1 MDYKDY
7 YQVLG
12 VPRTASEDEIKKSY
26 RKLAM
31 KFHPDRNRGNKAAE
45 DKLKD
50 LNEAYEVL
58 GDPEKRARYNQLG
71 SAYQQYQRGGGAP
84 GGFDWSQWQQAG
96 GGGTRVQYGDLSD
109 LFGNFSDFFQTIF
122 GEEAANQQAGRF
134 QQTAT
139 RTRRQQPLQPEEPAR
154 DLPDVE
160 VQLSLEEAF
169 TGTKRTVQVDK
180 RRLEVKIPAGVRT
193 GTRIRLAGE
202 GRRGVNGAGDLY
214 LSVKVAPNAQFERK
228 EDDLYTE
235 VPVGLYTMLLGGSI
249 SVPTLTGN
257 PVLLTVPP
265 ETQSGQTFR
274 LAGLG
279 MPAREAASPKGD
291 IFVRVKVDLPTHL
304 TEQEKKLIAELARL
318 RK

>member
-12 VPRTASEDEIKKSY
+12 VPRTASDDEIKKAY

-45 DKLKD
+45 DKVKD

-58 GDPEKRARYNQLG
+58 GDPQKRARYNQLG
-71 SAYQQYQRGGGAP
+71 SAYQQYQRAGGAP

-96 GGGTRVQYGDLSD
+96 GGTRVEYSDLSD

-122 GEEAANQQAGRF
+122 GEATANQTSTRF
-134 QQTAT
+134 ERPNS
-139 RTRRQQPLQPEEPAR
+139 RTQRPRTQPPEETAR

-160 VQLSLEEAF
+160 VQLSLEEAYA
-169 TGTKRTVQVDK
+169 GTKRAVQVDK

-202 GRRGVNGAGDLY
+202 GRRGINGAGDLY
-214 LSVKVAPNAQFERK
+214 LAIKVAPHARFERK

-235 VPVGLYTMLLGGSI
+235 LPVGLYTMLLGGSV
-249 SVPTLTGN
+249 SVPTLNGN
-257 PVLLTVPP
+257 SVLLTIPP

-279 MPAREAASPKGD
+279 MPSREPSGPKGD
-291 IFVRVKVDLPTHL
+291 IFVRLKVELPTHL
-304 TEQEKKLIAELARL
+304 SEEEKKLITELSRL